1 MAKNFVLWAVI
12 AAVLMMVFQG
22 LNPVD
27 RSNSWS
33 YSEFMT
39 AWSYRRIFTVGNL
52 VYFAAVLL
60 DVVFFLRWHRPY
72 VTGHPRHAV
81 QTSLSEGV
89 RNRVADNTS

>member
-33 YSEFMT
+33 YSEFMK
-39 AWSYRRIFTVGNL
+39 AVEADDGSDELGVDL
-52 VYFAAVLL
+52 VSC
-60 DVVFFLRWHRPY
+60 P
-72 VTGHPRHAV
+72 
-81 QTSLSEGV
+81 
-89 RNRVADNTS
+89 